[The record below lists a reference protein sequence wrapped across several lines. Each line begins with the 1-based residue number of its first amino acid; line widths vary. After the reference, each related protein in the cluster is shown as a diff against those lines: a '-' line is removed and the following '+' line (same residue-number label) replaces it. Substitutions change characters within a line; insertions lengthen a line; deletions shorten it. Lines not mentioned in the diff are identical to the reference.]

1 MTELSKGWEWATLDD
16 LAIGSG
22 ITDGPFGSN
31 LKSAHYTSD
40 GPRVVR
46 LQNIGDGRF
55 NDEQAHI
62 SSEHYAQLVKHAVEP
77 GDVLV
82 ASLGKVL
89 PRACVAPSTLGPAI
103 VKADCIRVR
112 PSDLVAGTYLMHA
125 LNSPS
130 TRARVTESIKG
141 VGRPRVNLGDL
152 RALPLPIAPRSEQ
165 ERIVAAIEEAFS
177 KVDAGEAGLRTVRQ
191 LLRRMRDAV
200 LAAAVTGR
208 LVPQDPSDTPANK
221 LLADLG
227 VERASEPPED
237 LPATWTTVRLGDLVS
252 EPLANGKSVRSRPGG
267 FPVLR
272 LTCLKGS
279 GIDLA
284 ERKDGDWEAR
294 DAASVLVHRGDFFVS
309 RGNGSLNLVGRG
321 GLVVDQPDPVA
332 YPDTLIRVR
341 VPGHVLAPAL
351 LALVW
356 NAPIVR
362 EQLEPRAR
370 TTAGIYKVNQ
380 SMLSD
385 VWLPLPPPEE
395 QLRLVV
401 EVERQMLFLEACERA
416 VEAGLERS
424 AALRRSVLKAAF
436 EGKLVP
442 QDPSDEPAS
451 VLLERIRA
459 ERAAAPNARRRSRRT
474 A

>member
-1 MTELSKGWEWATLDD
+1 MT
-16 LAIGSG
+16 
-22 ITDGPFGSN
+22 
-31 LKSAHYTSD
+31 
-40 GPRVVR
+40 
-46 LQNIGDGRF
+46 
-55 NDEQAHI
+55 
-62 SSEHYAQLVKHAVEP
+62 
-77 GDVLV
+77 
-82 ASLGKVL
+82 VL
-89 PRACVAPSTLGPAI
+89 PRGWAASTLVEACELVQDCEHRTPKYSDAGIPALRPRDVVGGTLDLDGAARVSEAEYELQTRRHSPAPGDIVYSRELSLGWAAKAPSDRVCLSQGMVAIRPGEATVADYLVHLLNGPG
-103 VKADCIRVR
+103 RE
-112 PSDLVAGTYLMHA
+112 HA
-125 LNSPS
+125 LASQAGSAHPHLNLSDI
-130 TRARVTESIKG
+130 RATPV
-141 VGRPRVNLGDL
+141 LL
-152 RALPLPIAPRSEQ
+152 APLAEQ

-177 KVDAGEAGLRTVRQ
+177 KLGAGEVGLRTVRQ
-191 LLRRMRDAV
+191 LLKRMRDAV
-200 LAAAVTGR
+200 LATAVTGR
-208 LVPQDPSDTPANK
+208 LVPQDPTDTPATK

-272 LTCLKGS
+272 LTCLKGG

-351 LALVW
+351 LVLVW

-385 VWLPLPPPEE
+385 VRLPLPPPEE
-395 QLRLVV
+395 QQRLVV
-401 EVERQMLFLEACERA
+401 EVERQMSFLEACERA
-416 VEAGLERS
+416 VAAGLERS

-451 VLLERIRA
+451 LLLDRIRA
-459 ERAAAPNARRRSRRT
+459 ERAAAPRTAHRSRRT

>member
-1 MTELSKGWEWATLDD
+1 MTGLPQAWAVARLEEVAGWSSGGTPKAGTSEYYGGPVPWA
-16 LAIGSG
+16 I
-22 ITDGPFGSN
+22 
-31 LKSAHYTSD
+31 
-40 GPRVVR
+40 
-46 LQNIGDGRF
+46 IGDLNDGRVSTTASTITEAGLA
-55 NDEQAHI
+55 N
-62 SSEHYAQLVKHAVEP
+62 SSAKVVGP
-77 GDVLV
+77 GTVLV
-82 ASLGKVL
+82 AMYGSIGKLGIADIAMATNQAIACAVPNELVTREWLFWWLRFQRHELLAAGKGGTQTNISQTVL
-89 PRACVAPSTLGPAI
+89 
-103 VKADCIRVR
+103 KAWPI
-112 PSDLVAGTYLMHA
+112 
-125 LNSPS
+125 
-130 TRARVTESIKG
+130 
-141 VGRPRVNLGDL
+141 
-152 RALPLPIAPRSEQ
+152 PLAPRSEQ

-177 KVDAGEAGLRTVRQ
+177 KLDAGEAGLRTVRR
-191 LLRRMRDAV
+191 LLKRMRDAV
-200 LAAAVTGR
+200 LSAAVTGR
-208 LVPQDPSDTPANK
+208 LVPQDPTDIPAAK

-272 LTCLKGS
+272 LTCLKGG

-321 GLVVDQPDPVA
+321 GLVVDEPDPVA

-341 VPGHVLAPAL
+341 LPAHVLAPAL

-380 SMLSD
+380 SIT
-385 VWLPLPPPEE
+385 WLRDDSLDDASTLPAPGVLAAEIVEE
-395 QLRLVV
+395 LEAALAQFSELAASLPV
-401 EVERQMLFLEACERA
+401 EV
-416 VEAGLERS
+416 S
-424 AALRRSVLKAAF
+424 
-436 EGKLVP
+436 
-442 QDPSDEPAS
+442 SDGD
-451 VLLERIRA
+451 VA
-459 ERAAAPNARRRSRRT
+459 E
-474 A
+474 